1 MNNRQ
6 LIGGGGIYA
15 FDPTP
20 RSIAYVEKH
29 ALFQNPQFHF
39 SPCGLAEKDGTATF
53 YLPANEEW
61 VSGSAAADISE
72 KSIEV
77 PMECLNTIASRLG
90 HDHVDLLKMDIEGS
104 EFSVIRNLNQWNVKV
119 SQICLEVHDRYFEDG
134 IGKLRDLVSTLKAAG
149 YQLIHISKSEDEL
162 TFVSSDII

>member
-1 MNNRQ
+1 
-6 LIGGGGIYA
+6 
-15 FDPTP
+15 
-20 RSIAYVEKH
+20 
-29 ALFQNPQFHF
+29 
-39 SPCGLAEKDGTATF
+39 
-53 YLPANEEW
+53 
-61 VSGSAAADISE
+61 
-72 KSIEV
+72 
-77 PMECLNTIASRLG
+77 MECLNTIASRLG